1 MTHADKAKELFK
13 SGYNCSQS
21 VLGAFCEELGLD
33 FDTAMKIASSFGG
46 GMGRMRE
53 VCGTVSG
60 MFMAAGLIY
69 GFSDNKDSSKKSE
82 LYKKIQ
88 DLAAQFREKNGSI
101 ICREL
106 LKGVETSSSPEPS
119 KRTPSYY
126 KKRPCVD
133 LVGDA
138 AEIFE
143 KYLSENHVLESSK

>member
-1 MTHADKAKELFK
+1 MSEKSEKAKELFK

-21 VLGAFCEELGLD
+21 VLGVFCEELGMD
-33 FDTAMKIASSFGG
+33 FETAMKIASPFGG

-60 MFMAAGLIY
+60 MFMAAGLMF
-69 GFSDNKDSSKKSE
+69 GSKDSSSKAE
-82 LYKKIQ
+82 MYKKIQ
-88 DLAAQFREKNGSI
+88 DLAARFKEQNGSI

-106 LKGVETSSSPEPS
+106 LQGIENSTSPIPSERTET
-119 KRTPSYY
+119 YY

-138 AEIFE
+138 VEIFE
-143 KYLSENHVLESSK
+143 NYIKEHQETLI

>member
-1 MTHADKAKELFK
+1 MTHAEKAKELFK

-21 VLGAFCEELGLD
+21 VLGAFCEELGMD
-33 FDTAMKIASSFGG
+33 FETAMKIASSFGG

-60 MFMAAGLIY
+60 MFMAAGLKY
-69 GFSDNKDSSKKSE
+69 GFSDNSNPSAKGE
-82 LYKKIQ
+82 LYKRIQ
-88 DLAAQFREKNGSI
+88 FLAEQFKNKNGSI

-106 LKGVETSSSPEPS
+106 LQGVETSNSPNPS
-119 KRTPSYY
+119 ERNQEYY

-143 KYLSENHVLESSK
+143 QYLNENELAESSK

>member
-1 MTHADKAKELFK
+1 MTHAERAKELFK
-13 SGYNCSQS
+13 SGYNCSQA
-21 VLGAFCEELGLD
+21 VLGAFCEELGMD
-33 FDTAMKIASSFGG
+33 FETAMKVASSFGG

-60 MFMAAGLIY
+60 MFMAAGLKY
-69 GFSDNKDSSKKSE
+69 GFSDNSDPAKKGE
-82 LYKKIQ
+82 LYKRIQ
-88 DLAAQFREKNGSI
+88 YLAELFREKNGSI

-106 LKGVETSSSPEPS
+106 LQGIENSSSPEPAE
-119 KRTPSYY
+119 RTQNYY

-143 KYLSENHVLESSK
+143 HYLKENNLLESSK